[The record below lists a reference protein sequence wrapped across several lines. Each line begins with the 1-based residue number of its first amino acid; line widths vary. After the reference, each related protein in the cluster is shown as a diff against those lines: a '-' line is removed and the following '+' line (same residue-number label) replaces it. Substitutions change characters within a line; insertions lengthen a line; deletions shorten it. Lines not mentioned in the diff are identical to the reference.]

1 MAQRVVIYTGHQ
13 TTELLGP
20 YFHNI
25 EKRVKMFEALNL
37 FREKLSLNP
46 WEVETVSGENLVN
59 NLRSKPFSET
69 LLVIPAGQSTHLDTV
84 FSVAQTRFLQEEF
97 FAGGGLG
104 YLNCGSAYWASE
116 TREYHDL
123 CLARPTEKGVIEK
136 KSHIPLFDGTAIGP
150 LCPFPALE
158 YKVGFFS
165 DAVDIS
171 YAKDKQCTI
180 FLSGGGYFVQR
191 EGTDQKIKVLA
202 RYKLE
207 ELKRLGKDESCAN
220 AALVAKVGKGTVLMT
235 MFHPYYGP
243 QDIDVER
250 YEEAF
255 RGSGTDWRK
264 IHARLSPE
272 EDRVEYMHHMLQEL
286 QGFRRS

>member
-1 MAQRVVIYTGHQ
+1 MIQRVVIYTGHHS
-13 TTELLGP
+13 TEVLGP

-37 FREKLSLNP
+37 FRGKAALQL
-46 WEVETVSGENLVN
+46 WKIETVSGEELVE
-59 NLRSKPFSET
+59 NLRFRPFSET
-69 LLVIPAGQSTHLDTV
+69 LLVIPAGQSTHLDQV
-84 FSVAQTRFLQEEF
+84 FSAAQTRFLQDEF
-97 FAGGGLG
+97 FAKGGFG

-123 CLARPTEKGVIEK
+123 CLAQPTEKKLIEK
-136 KSHIPLFDGTAIGP
+136 KSQIPLFDGKAIGP

-171 YAKDKQCTI
+171 YAQDKECTI
-180 FLSGGGYFVQR
+180 FLSGGGYFVPR
-191 EGTDQKIKVLA
+191 GGSDQKIQILA
-202 RYKLE
+202 RYKLD
-207 ELKRLGKDESCAN
+207 ELERLGKDEACSI
-220 AALVAKVGKGTVLMT
+220 AALVAKKGKGAVLMM

-250 YEEAF
+250 YEKAF
-255 RGSGTDWRK
+255 PRSGTNWRD
-264 IHARLSPE
+264 IHKRLSSE
-272 EDRVEYMHHMLQEL
+272 KTRVKYMHHILQKLQE
-286 QGFRRS
+286 FTE